1 MSDDTKATLR
11 DKRGNV
17 IAELAGQIETSP
29 PGLLF
34 SSSDVVA
41 LKQLGLSNSITAPCG
56 GTIPTCAVA
65 DGKTLCGCGHIHPPQ
80 FYSVNLP
87 AIFQELADVRERL
100 KSLEVAC
107 AARATLANEFI
118 NGAAAVL
125 SDLITCYDQPTM
137 ATNIIKGL
145 GLEVVDFQDCG
156 DDYKVIRSATN
167 G

>member
-1 MSDDTKATLR
+1 MVLMRTEVPGRAGPLTGWICQFKHDEPSTEATFTRFENLRNQAKNAKILGCVYAYGSGASTGAMSLDDIVASVDEIERLR
-11 DKRGNV
+11 
-17 IAELAGQIETSP
+17 AIET
-29 PGLLF
+29 
-34 SSSDVVA
+34 
-41 LKQLGLSNSITAPCG
+41 
-56 GTIPTCAVA
+56 
-65 DGKTLCGCGHIHPPQ
+65 
-80 FYSVNLP
+80 
-87 AIFQELADVRERL
+87 
-100 KSLEVAC
+100 
-107 AARATLANEFI
+107 RASGNANCREFI